1 MRTGY
6 QRAEQVVTGTAK
18 SLQRPDSGKRET
30 GNPQGRWREAG
41 ARPVSWGERRSWKKG
56 QEREDGVTADK
67 GEPDRGVETEGAAR

>member
-30 GNPQGRWREAG
+30 GNPQGRWREEG
-41 ARPVSWGERRSWKKG
+41 TKPVSQGERGSGREGKGKKRG
-56 QEREDGVTADK
+56 ATAEK
-67 GEPDRGVETEGAAR
+67 GEQDRGVEAERVGR

>member
-41 ARPVSWGERRSWKKG
+41 ARPVSWGERRSWKKSRG
-56 QEREDGVTADK
+56 DRCLFRSFYKTCTEDRERVCG
-67 GEPDRGVETEGAAR
+67 

>member
-30 GNPQGRWREAG
+30 GNPQGRCREAG